1 MRVLLSLVFCCL
13 LCSCKQSPRYSQVAI
28 SQEEEVAVKALV
40 QGIFDDVWGGLDST
54 KILNYHTEDF
64 VILENGEVWT
74 NGDIKDYVRSAL
86 ARKSNPTRLNKM
98 EYISMDK
105 YGESIN
111 MAYHNYATFMNA
123 DTIAGRGQW
132 LESATAIKTNQG
144 WRLKTMHSTW
154 VPQRK

>member
-1 MRVLLSLVFCCL
+1 MRYLAFILLFI
-13 LCSCKQSPRYSQVAI
+13 CSACTPKSNSNELTKAD
-28 SQEEEVAVKALV
+28 ELAAKALV

-74 NGDIKDYVRSAL
+74 NEEIKNYIRGAL
-86 ARKSNPTRLNKM
+86 ERESNPTRINKM
-98 EYISMDK
+98 EYISMEK

-111 MAYHNYATFMNA
+111 MSYHNYADFMVA
-123 DTIAGRGQW
+123 DTLAGKGQW
-132 LESATAIKTNQG
+132 LESATAIKTNKG

-154 VPQRK
+154 VPQR